1 MIPHLANQ
9 YLCTGCLACVD
20 SCGQAALTKKNGE
33 DGHIYVCYDETLCVG
48 CHRCEKICPA
58 INGERY
64 ASNEINDSQAYVAY
78 CTEETLYERS
88 TSGGVFAALARH
100 IISHGGYVCGVV
112 MEDNTAHHIVT
123 SKLEDIPRMQ
133 GSKYIQS
140 DMSGIY
146 KRIAQ
151 LLKEERKVLFC
162 GMGCQAAGVCSFF
175 KNNRNRQNL
184 YVVDMICGGVPSSL
198 LVKKFMENEKE
209 YSSLVGFRNKGE
221 YVLSCLNRNGNLV
234 YLSNKRTLP
243 LMGFFSDLT
252 KRYSCGNCQFV
263 GIERL
268 SDMTIGDYWGSKIDR
283 QESVAIVHSEK
294 GKALLKELDDV
305 KSYPIDWRFVNDNY
319 RCVIGKSYNNRR
331 LQRKIMPWLFSHLS
345 YASLCGLYGCT
356 FQNPF
361 LTMIF
366 VYNRVVSKI
375 QRFFIQRRKKIIVNR
390 LQQNQFNKK
399 LSAMSNYNGGGVNSR
414 TS

>member
-1 MIPHLANQ
+1 M
-9 YLCTGCLACVD
+9 
-20 SCGQAALTKKNGE
+20 
-33 DGHIYVCYDETLCVG
+33 
-48 CHRCEKICPA
+48 
-58 INGERY
+58 
-64 ASNEINDSQAYVAY
+64 
-78 CTEETLYERS
+78 
-88 TSGGVFAALARH
+88 
-100 IISHGGYVCGVV
+100 CGVV

-399 LSAMSNYNGGGVNSR
+399 LSAMSNYNGGVNSR